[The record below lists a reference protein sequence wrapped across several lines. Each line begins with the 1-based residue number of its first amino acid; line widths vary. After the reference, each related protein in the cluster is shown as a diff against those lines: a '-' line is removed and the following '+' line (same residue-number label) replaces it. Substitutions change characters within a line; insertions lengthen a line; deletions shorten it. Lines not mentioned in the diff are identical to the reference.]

1 MATRQEEL
9 SGSRTLPRDLDAE
22 RAVLGSILLD
32 SQMCD
37 EVALVLRTDGT
48 IDILAP
54 DRTVVQ
60 SWKPGDPEWG
70 GHAFRFGI
78 RVQERTVAPRGPDTG
93 SDKPGA

>member
-1 MATRQEEL
+1 MAGSDVAEGSGTDRDAMTRPPTRHYKRREL
-9 SGSRTLPRDLDAE
+9 VTADG
-22 RAVLGSILLD
+22 G
-32 SQMCD
+32 
-37 EVALVLRTDGT
+37 ALVLRTDGT
-48 IDILAP
+48 IDILAA

>member
-1 MATRQEEL
+1 MAGSDVAEGNGTDSTAMTKPPARHYKRREL
-9 SGSRTLPRDLDAE
+9 ATADG
-22 RAVLGSILLD
+22 G
-32 SQMCD
+32 
-37 EVALVLRTDGT
+37 ALVLRTDGT
-48 IDILAP
+48 IDILAT

-93 SDKPGA
+93 SDKPGS